1 MGTRWYRSPEGALGL
16 PTYNSPVDIWGAGA
30 IFAELYAG
38 HPVFPGTT
46 GAAQIFSIA
55 SVLGPFSQSQ
65 WPEGS
70 RQCAACGIRMDSVA
84 SSAGASG
91 SGGGG
96 SPRDR
101 LEALCIGASP
111 GALDAICSMLQWEPA
126 RRPSA
131 ADVLASPFFASTE
144 WETAASG
151 DVGDVAR
158 EGSPAPPPHQP
169 DDVADESCSSAAPT
183 PIIASGAPTRLPA
196 QIGLAGGDPSS
207 RSPSRSP
214 AAHHQ
219 PRRPAPSPAEA
230 AAIGLV
236 LFAGDSSS
244 DSAAP
249 SAAAAA
255 HPAATSASH
264 GLSLLPVASHAALSA
279 DIDAD
284 LEALGL
290 PSATPPPPRDGGAN
304 RRRSSVTVVAGGMP
318 KQAAPG
324 SLAEAFAVRQALVA
338 LRRGSTS
345 AATGDSSAGLDAS
358 LEDLISEV
366 ESGGRIDRVAS
377 DANGTAAARRPV

>member
-1 MGTRWYRSPEGALGL
+1 
-16 PTYNSPVDIWGAGA
+16 
-30 IFAELYAG
+30 
-38 HPVFPGTT
+38 
-46 GAAQIFSIA
+46 
-55 SVLGPFSQSQ
+55 
-65 WPEGS
+65 
-70 RQCAACGIRMDSVA
+70 MDSVA

-169 DDVADESCSSAAPT
+169 DDAADESCSTCCPNAYNCVRRPNSGCLLRLAWPAEIHQAALHPVPLR
-183 PIIASGAPTRLPA
+183 PITSPVGQPHRLPKLLPLVSCCLPV
-196 QIGLAGGDPSS
+196 I
-207 RSPSRSP
+207 P
-214 AAHHQ
+214 ALTPLPLLQ
-219 PRRPAPSPAEA
+219 LLLR
-230 AAIGLV
+230 I
-236 LFAGDSSS
+236 
-244 DSAAP
+244 
-249 SAAAAA
+249 
-255 HPAATSASH
+255 PAATSASH

-324 SLAEAFAVRQALVA
+324 IARGGVCRASGARGVTQRVH
-338 LRRGSTS
+338 LR
-345 AATGDSSAGLDAS
+345 
-358 LEDLISEV
+358 
-366 ESGGRIDRVAS
+366 S
-377 DANGTAAARRPV
+377 D